1 MVPKYKK
8 GPKSKCL
15 QSEFKNRI
23 GGIVLSSSYVH
34 IQYSIYCKKWFQK
47 MNPPLLSSSNS
58 RYCKTSASS
67 ALPFQSGKYEDCH
80 EQSTLL
86 YFMTRQILIIIF
98 APGACIGGPVSV
110 HFFHHSIHFNTWN
123 TSAKLWPMLL
133 NIRDLAGTGVS
144 NFR

>member
-1 MVPKYKK
+1 M
-8 GPKSKCL
+8 
-15 QSEFKNRI
+15 
-23 GGIVLSSSYVH
+23 LSSSYVH

-110 HFFHHSIHFNTWN
+110 HFFHHAS
-123 TSAKLWPMLL
+123 TSTLDIQVL
-133 NIRDLAGTGVS
+133 NCGPCCLTSVILRELVFPTFV
-144 NFR
+144 NCRLCF